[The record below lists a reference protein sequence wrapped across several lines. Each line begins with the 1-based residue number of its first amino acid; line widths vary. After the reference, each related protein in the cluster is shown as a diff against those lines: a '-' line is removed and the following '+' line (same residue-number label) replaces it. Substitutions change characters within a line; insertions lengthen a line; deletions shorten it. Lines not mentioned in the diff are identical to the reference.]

1 MSKKSFLKKKMKKI
15 NNELNLKRNAM
26 STNLMTEINELEDKI
41 KKLKEKPFED
51 VESKL
56 MNKSSKRKSIKQWC
70 IYFTAISPIG

>member
-56 MNKSSKRKSIKQWC
+56 INKSSKRKWKSNGVYILLL
-70 IYFTAISPIG
+70 FL